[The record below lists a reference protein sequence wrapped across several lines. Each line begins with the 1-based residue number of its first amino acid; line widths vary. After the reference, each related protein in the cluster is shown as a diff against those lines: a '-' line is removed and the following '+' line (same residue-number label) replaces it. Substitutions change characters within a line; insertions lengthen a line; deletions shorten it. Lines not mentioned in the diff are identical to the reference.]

1 MKLAAIDIGSN
12 AVRLLIEQ
20 PVEHESGVYFR
31 KISLTRVPLRLG
43 EDVFDKGKISKEKQK
58 KLIKVMK
65 AFRYLMEAND
75 VFQYKAVATSAM
87 REASNG
93 DKVRDMIVRLAKV
106 PLEIISGDEEAKF
119 IFENFHTAHLDPS
132 QSYLYIDVGGGSTE
146 VTLIKN
152 NKRAKSRSF
161 PIGTVRVLNGKDQ
174 KETWVEAKDYIAK
187 LADQENE
194 VTAIGT
200 GGSINRIFKE
210 AGKKFGEEITSA
222 EIKDVVDHIESYSL
236 DDRIRVLRLKPDRA
250 DVIVPAGLI
259 YQTFMKAGKAQSM
272 IVPKVGLADGII
284 YDMYLDSMR

>member
-58 KLIKVMK
+58 KLIKVMR
-65 AFRYLMEAND
+65 AFRFLMEAND
-75 VFQYKAVATSAM
+75 VFQYRAVATSAM

-93 DKVRDMIVRLAKV
+93 AKLRGMIERVAKI
-106 PLEIISGDEEAKF
+106 PLEIISGDEEAKL
-119 IFENFHTAHLDPS
+119 IFENFHTANLDS
-132 QSYLYIDVGGGSTE
+132 SKSYLYIDVGGGSTE

-152 NKRAKSRSF
+152 NKRVKSKSF
-161 PIGTVRVLNGKDQ
+161 DLGTVRILNGKDN
-174 KETWVEAKDYIAK
+174 KETWSEAKNYISK
-187 LADQENE
+187 LAKEEKE

-210 AGKKFGEEITSA
+210 AGKKRGEEIAFT
-222 EIKDVVDHIESYSL
+222 EIKETVEYIESFDL
-236 DDRIRVLRLKPDRA
+236 DERIRVLRLKPDRA
-250 DVIVPAGLI
+250 DVIVPAGKI
-259 YQTFMKAGKAQSM
+259 YQTFMKAGKAKSM

-284 YDMYLDSMR
+284 YSMYLDSKR